1 MKRLAYWCSIVL
13 VTVLFSNYAY
23 ADESLPPSLGST
35 DILSAGDHA
44 AVLVDRTAGK
54 VLLADL
60 QANKFTSLSDDA
72 SPVLDVEVVKQPEKI
87 VLLKKTNRNTIS
99 KTVFSYKG
107 AILSKT
113 TIPLNLK
120 DGDKIKWVAPAG
132 KANERIM
139 LQRLNDFN
147 LYQYPWKKP
156 SVSYDAKVVDNG
168 WESVSVL
175 DWDFQGYPYLAIKYM
190 ASGIMNQVYFAKAV
204 NLYTKKEA
212 LFKDFNTNFNLEIGG
227 GNALL
232 FTSNVYESVYQPFPP
247 NVLRPKSTEIQPYY
261 QIINADKGIKSK
273 VLEGVFADKGDH
285 SGWQTEL
292 INNQLFVGDLAEH
305 TWSLYSANG
314 SEIVTNQAWP
324 GNSESKFAGYNAAA
338 GIGYFLEYH
347 SGKASITA
355 YPVH

>member
-1 MKRLAYWCSIVL
+1 MKRLAYWCSIIIAA
-13 VTVLFSNYAY
+13 VLFSNSAY
-23 ADESLPPSLGST
+23 ADESLPPRIETT

-60 QANKFTSLSDDA
+60 QGNKFTSLSDDA
-72 SPVLDVEVVKQPEKI
+72 SPVLDVEVAKQPEKI

-99 KTVFSYKG
+99 KTVFSYQG
-107 AILSKT
+107 AVLSKSV
-113 TIPLNLK
+113 IPLSLK

-139 LQRLNDFN
+139 VQRLDAFN

-156 SVSYDAKVVDNG
+156 SVSYDAKVVDNN
-168 WESVSVL
+168 WEYVSVL
-175 DWDFQGYPYLAIKYM
+175 DWDFKGYPYLAIKYM
-190 ASGIMNQVYFAKAV
+190 ATGIMNQVYFAKTV
-204 NLYTKKEA
+204 NLYTKKET
-212 LFKDFNTNFNLEIGG
+212 LFKDFNTDFNIEISEK
-227 GNALL
+227 NALL
-232 FTSNVYESVYQPFPP
+232 FSSNVYDSVYQPFPP

-261 QIINADKGIKSK
+261 QIINVDKGIKSK
-273 VLEGVFADKGDH
+273 VLEGIFADKGDH

-292 INNQLFVGDLAEH
+292 INNQLFVGDLAKH

-314 SEIVTNQAWP
+314 AAIVTNQAWP
-324 GNSESKFAGYNAAA
+324 GNSDSKFAGYSAALRTS
-338 GIGYFLEYH
+338 YFLEYR
-347 SGKASITA
+347 SGKASIIA